1 MKRLHVGSGRCIL
14 PQSEGWTNC
23 DLFDHTQ
30 ADVYADMTA
39 LPFERESFDLLYCGH
54 CLEHV
59 HRRCVLSTLA
69 HWKELLKPGG
79 TLRIAVPDFEAC
91 CEWYNKTKDLKSL
104 IGLMF
109 GGQTHPRNTHH
120 IIFDRRTLTEAL
132 DKVGFINVRTWDWR
146 TTDHAKFDDYSQAYL
161 PTHLDKVNGMLVSL
175 NLEATKPHPV
185 TVLGT

>member
-1 MKRLHVGSGRCIL
+1 MKKLHVGSGRCIL
-14 PQSEGWTNC
+14 PQSEGWINA

-39 LPFERESFDLLYCGH
+39 LPFERESFDTLYAAH

-69 HWKELLKPGG
+69 HWRDLLKPGG
-79 TLRIAVPDFEAC
+79 TLRLAVPDFEAAC
-91 CEWYNKTKDLKSL
+91 DWYSKTKDLKSL
-104 IGLMF
+104 IGIMY

-132 DKVGFINVRTWDWR
+132 DKVGFVKVRTWDWR
-146 TTDHAKFDDYSQAYL
+146 KTDHSAFDDYSQAYL
-161 PTHLDKVNGMLVSL
+161 PAMQKDTGLLMSL
-175 NLEATKPHPV
+175 NLECTKP
-185 TVLGT
+185 